1 MISCYSIEDLLSWNS
16 QGDWYWV
23 KLKLAEARA
32 ATISDFADL
41 FGPGMDRVPFP
52 GPAETQDFYLDAFDG
67 GKLMSWQEFC
77 AFLTDMLAMMGAR
90 DLTGCWWFFQKLVL
104 RYCLFYPGCN
114 RVALLILLDLNLTW
128 WFWIVCFA
136 LFEQVSRVAT
146 LMIILGVVR
155 LPRNA
160 RHWTPFVW
168 DSWCWKSREMSGSY
182 LKLVLGWFEKFH
194 LMYPFFVRRHGIPP
208 SLWVG
213 VGGRWQVAGCLSLY
227 NMCVVCSN
235 IYIYICELMHVCDMC
250 KHVYV
255 DANTHANIEL
265 CSSLMQ
271 SCLLLLLGLAGY
283 TQVFNMLEQG
293 RLISFKELSWR
304 IIAISLPPKRWYGAS
319 LLEIGPPKRIS
330 V

>member
-1 MISCYSIEDLLSWNS
+1 
-16 QGDWYWV
+16 
-23 KLKLAEARA
+23 
-32 ATISDFADL
+32 
-41 FGPGMDRVPFP
+41 
-52 GPAETQDFYLDAFDG
+52 
-67 GKLMSWQEFC
+67 
-77 AFLTDMLAMMGAR
+77 
-90 DLTGCWWFFQKLVL
+90 
-104 RYCLFYPGCN
+104 
-114 RVALLILLDLNLTW
+114 
-128 WFWIVCFA
+128 
-136 LFEQVSRVAT
+136 
-146 LMIILGVVR
+146 MIILGVVR

-227 NMCVVCSN
+227 NMCMVCTHTH
-235 IYIYICELMHVCDMC
+235 IYVYIHMWTDAYICDMC
-250 KHVYV
+250 KYVYV
-255 DANTHANIEL
+255 DASTHANIES

-293 RLISFKELSWR
+293 I
-304 IIAISLPPKRWYGAS
+304 
-319 LLEIGPPKRIS
+319 
-330 V
+330 